1 MKNYFYVFILFFIGI
16 TACVPPDNNSGTKGA
31 IELTDPVVQEIL
43 KYTVAQNEDSLYVY
57 LNHENPNY
65 QLLALRAFASMPDAK
80 QKNRIVEKLNSVDI
94 DISAMAAYVLG
105 QMGDSSHA
113 DVLIQSFRGQDSV
126 NVDNIHNH
134 NVLEAIGKTGTL
146 DDAKNIASVT
156 TYRSTDS
163 LLTLGQIRSL
173 YRFCLRGIIPAQSVE
188 TALKY
193 LENKKMK
200 SDVRLIAGHILARSK
215 ELDLT
220 SHANRLITIADKEQ
234 NENIKMAVVSAMG
247 KAKADT
253 IQNRLIQYALGVG
266 DTRTRINA
274 IKALS
279 AFKENPLVLDTLKS
293 LITHPDV
300 KIAETYADL
309 LLNSTDAGIF
319 KRASELL
326 PGVNNGYIR
335 AKLLQTQMKN
345 TTLAMGNSKT
355 IIQGNVTAGLKES
368 KNEYER
374 AELIKVLGH
383 DPYQYLNIMNLT
395 VNTPVERVAK
405 INALQSILDGPRF
418 IAAYKNNY
426 IKVKREIIN
435 YFASQMA
442 EGIPEVVAQTASH
455 LRKDNNQAKIILK
468 DSTLTERTLSK
479 LKSPEDLEAILE
491 VNQLEA
497 YLKGETYKAPPSN
510 NYKAINFA
518 SLGSRGDSV
527 YVTMKTDKGNIDLVL
542 LPKIAPQTVSAM
554 TELFEK
560 GYFNNKTF
568 HRVVPNFVAQ
578 GGCPRGDG
586 SGSLD
591 FTLRTEVP
599 GTYFNQEGY
608 LGMASAGFHTESC
621 QFFITHS
628 PTPHLDGK
636 YTLFGKVL
644 KGMDVVYDINIGD
657 KIIDTFVKK

>member
-1 MKNYFYVFILFFIGI
+1 
-16 TACVPPDNNSGTKGA
+16 
-31 IELTDPVVQEIL
+31 
-43 KYTVAQNEDSLYVY
+43 
-57 LNHENPNY
+57 
-65 QLLALRAFASMPDAK
+65 
-80 QKNRIVEKLNSVDI
+80 
-94 DISAMAAYVLG
+94 
-105 QMGDSSHA
+105 
-113 DVLIQSFRGQDSV
+113 
-126 NVDNIHNH
+126 
-134 NVLEAIGKTGTL
+134 
-146 DDAKNIASVT
+146 
-156 TYRSTDS
+156 
-163 LLTLGQIRSL
+163 
-173 YRFCLRGIIPAQSVE
+173 VE

-200 SDVRLIAGHILARSK
+200 TNVRLIAGHILARSK
-215 ELDLT
+215 DIDLT

-274 IKALS
+274 VKALS

-300 KIAETYADL
+300 KIAETYTDL
-309 LLNSTDAGIF
+309 LFNSAEAGIF

-326 PGVNNGYIR
+326 PRVTNGFIK

-442 EGIPEVVAQTASH
+442 GGIPEVVSQTALH
-455 LRKDNNQAKIILK
+455 LRKDNNQAKIILT
-468 DSTLTERTLSK
+468 DSTLTDRTLSK

-491 VNQLEA
+491 VKQLEA
-497 YLKGETYKAPPSN
+497 YLKGETYEAPASN
-510 NYKAINFA
+510 NYKAINFT
-518 SLGSRGDSV
+518 SLGTRGDSV

-542 LPKIAPQTVSAM
+542 LPKIAPQTVSAI

-599 GTYFNQEGY
+599 GTYFDGEGY
-608 LGMASAGFHTESC
+608 IGMASAGFHTESC